1 MTEKKIGKLKRTL
14 VFLLTAVMCLSLA
27 FAVACG
33 TSDTDDT
40 DDKTYTKVE
49 NDEQTL
55 KNGNFEF
62 GTADV
67 DLDDYPY
74 TSVTGWSKATDNSA
88 SSSNVNSGIISTA
101 DDAWDELISTLSKNE
116 TFLKS
121 LGKEKADKDD
131 EEAQKN
137 LETELKAL
145 LANPKTH
152 EGAEGNKVYMLNNY
166 YKDNI
171 GKGTA
176 QKLTSSTTFTLEPK
190 TCGEVSVWLKTA
202 NLKGS
207 AGANIRII
215 TTVAGVTQDEYAV
228 ENITVTEWTK
238 YTIQVQGNEYAETTV
253 KLVVG
258 LGYGQGSSDLTGDFV
273 EGTVYIDDAAYT
285 EIDSVDNVNNTFT
298 KANLVAES
306 SSERIALDN
315 ADDNNYYVSFLCP
328 AAMLTTPNDEDWFTL
343 DVKETTSPTG
353 ATNLPEGHG
362 KDIPKIS
369 GTGFKVNQTKT
380 STTATFRSTNNFKV
394 ENGKYA
400 LITFTLSMDVD
411 KLQKNGL
418 TVWLIDEYNGETN
431 EQKVLDNVTVNEDTL
446 YSIVVNNNF
455 VGEEKD
461 RTFYFEFVFGPTD
474 VYTTDDQT
482 AYVTGS
488 YEVKNFTYN
497 TYDIESKDESV
508 AYKIMESAST
518 LNSFALYAGSESD
531 YSEDSETESYSFT
544 VAHSDKGTIESKPAK
559 VSGYKGITDYG
570 TSESKNDNVV
580 SGLINSKYVD
590 KYDTEVK
597 TALNYTGEENI
608 QPLMIYNKT
617 ATSYGY
623 VKNEALTL
631 SANSTAT
638 ISVKV
643 KVSEGATA
651 YIYLID
657 TARGDGYLEP
667 IFQKFS
673 ANDNKDYDN
682 KLVIKVGDTKGE
694 WVTVKFYVASGK
706 DAINYRLEMWN
717 GERVKDGAKVANSQG
732 FVFFD
737 EVTTGSSFT
746 VSDVITSANKGEL
759 EGFEYI
765 NNDIVEVKYT
775 QALNDKEIKWNK
787 DNKDDTISYTES
799 TVYAHDTEKRLLL
812 VSFATLN
819 PTENDPYASTDDDT
833 EDTTEKTGCA
843 DVDASTL
850 ALSLSSIILAVAL
863 VAAIVAVIVK
873 AILRKV
879 KRNKKDAKSH
889 YKVTSRNKTNKAIKA
904 KAEASQS
911 ESEETLEE
919 IDEPEETPAEEYTY
933 GEVLEDFGDEEKV
946 EETVEQQTEETNE
959 DNK

>member
-14 VFLLTAVMCLSLA
+14 VFLLAAVMSVSLL

-33 TSDTDDT
+33 TSSTDDT
-40 DDKTYTKVE
+40 DDDTTYTKVE
-49 NDEQTL
+49 NDTQLL

-67 DLDDYPY
+67 DLDEYPY

-101 DDAWDELISTLSKNE
+101 DDAWDELISTLSENE

-121 LGKEKADKDD
+121 FDKEKADTDD
-131 EEAQKN
+131 EDAQATLKA
-137 LETELKAL
+137 ELKDAF
-145 LANPKTH
+145 ANPKTH
-152 EGAEGNKVYMLNNY
+152 EGAEGSKVYMLNNY

-176 QKLTSSTTFTLEPK
+176 QKLTASTAFTLEPN
-190 TCGEVSVWLKTA
+190 TYGEISVWLKTA

-207 AGANIRII
+207 TGANIKII
-215 TTVAGVTQDEYAV
+215 TTVAGITQDEYAI
-228 ENITVTEWTK
+228 ENITVSDWTK
-238 YTIQVQGNEYAETTV
+238 YTIYVQSNDYAETTV

-258 LGYGQGSSDLTGDFV
+258 LGYGQGASDFTGDYV

-285 EIDSVDNVNNTFT
+285 EVEKTDIGEVDTTAEYYKKV
-298 KANLVAES
+298 KLVAES
-306 SSERIALDN
+306 SSDR
-315 ADDNNYYVSFLCP
+315 VVFS
-328 AAMLTTPNDEDWFTL
+328 
-343 DVKETTSPTG
+343 
-353 ATNLPEGHG
+353 ATNENKCYLDLTCEDDSLTPVTLSAVNTKVTQNSSGINNIPSDG
-362 KDIPKIS
+362 KIITKASIDTIKVEQQRTS
-369 GTGFKVNQTKT
+369 TTTTVYSDHGFKV
-380 STTATFRSTNNFKV
+380 S
-394 ENGKYA
+394 NGCYKM
-400 LITFTLSMDVD
+400 ITFTLSMNVN

-418 TVWLIDEYNGETN
+418 SVWLIDTYNGEKN
-431 EQKVLDNVTVNEDTL
+431 EQQVLDNVTVEDDTL

-455 VGEEKD
+455 AEGSARE
-461 RTFYFEFVFGPTD
+461 FYLEFIFGPTD
-474 VYTTDDQT
+474 VYSTDDQT
-482 AYVTGS
+482 EYVTGS
-488 YEVKNFTYN
+488 YEIKNFACIN
-497 TYDIESKDESV
+497 GEIEEKDESV

-518 LNSFALYAGSESD
+518 LNSFALYAGFDSD
-531 YSEDSETESYSFT
+531 YSETEESESYSFT
-544 VAHSDKGTIESKPAK
+544 VAHSDEGSITHTTAK
-559 VSGYKGITDYG
+559 ASGYKGITDYG
-570 TSESKNDNVV
+570 TSESKNENVV

-590 KYDTEVK
+590 SYDETVK
-597 TALNYTGEENI
+597 TALNYTGKESI
-608 QPLMIYNKT
+608 QPLMIWNKT

-631 SANSTAT
+631 SENSTAT
-638 ISVKV
+638 LSVKV
-643 KVSEGATA
+643 KVNTGATA

-657 TARGDGYLEP
+657 TTRGDGYLEP
-667 IFQKFS
+667 ISQKFS
-673 ANDNKDYDN
+673 VNDKEYNN
-682 KLVIKVGDTKGE
+682 ELVIKVTDTNGE

-717 GERVKDGAKVANSQG
+717 GERYKEGATVENSTG

-746 VSDVITSANKGEL
+746 VSDVIASANKGEI

-765 NNDIVEVKYT
+765 NQDMNEVKYT
-775 QALNDKEIKWNK
+775 QTLNDKEIKWNK
-787 DNKDDTISYTES
+787 ENKDDTISYTES

-812 VSFATLN
+812 VSFATIN

-833 EDTTEKTGCA
+833 EDTTDKTGCA
-843 DVDASTL
+843 DVDASAL
-850 ALSLSSIILAVAL
+850 ALSISSLVLAVAL

-873 AILRKV
+873 AILRKT

-904 KAEASQS
+904 KNDAKLTEAEEA
-911 ESEETLEE
+911 LEE
-919 IDEPEETPAEEYTY
+919 IDEPEETTMEEYTY

-946 EETVEQQTEETNE
+946 EETVIQQTEETNE
-959 DNK
+959 DK

>member
-14 VFLLTAVMCLSLA
+14 VFLLAAVMSVSLL

-33 TSDTDDT
+33 TSSTDDT
-40 DDKTYTKVE
+40 DDDTTYTKVE
-49 NDEQTL
+49 NDTQLL

-101 DDAWDELISTLSKNE
+101 DDAWDELISTLSENE

-131 EEAQKN
+131 EDAHTTLKD
-137 LETELKAL
+137 ELKAAF
-145 LANPKTH
+145 ANPGTH
-152 EGAEGNKVYMLNNY
+152 DGAEGSKVYMLNNY

-176 QKLTSSTTFTLEPK
+176 QKLTASTAFTLEPN
-190 TCGEVSVWLKTA
+190 TYGEISVWVKTA

-207 AGANIRII
+207 TGANIRII
-215 TTVAGVTQDEYAV
+215 TTVAGITQDEYAI
-228 ENITVTEWTK
+228 ENIAESVWTK
-238 YTIQVQGNEYAETTV
+238 YTVYVRSNEYAETTV

-258 LGYGQGSSDLTGDFV
+258 LGYGQGASDFTGDYV

-285 EIDSVDNVNNTFT
+285 EIESASGTYIPATLKV
-298 KANLVAES
+298 ES
-306 SSERIALDN
+306 SSERKVFEATTDN
-315 ADDNNYYVSFLCP
+315 KYYVSFTCP
-328 AAMLTTPNDEDWFTL
+328 AKMLSTPNGEDRL
-343 DVKETTSPTG
+343 NLGVQETTSNTG
-353 ATNLPEGHG
+353 VSNVPSNSSFDST
-362 KDIPKIS
+362 KSIS
-369 GTGFKVNQTKT
+369 GFEVTQVNN
-380 STTATFRSTNNFKV
+380 STTAKFSSNNFKV
-394 ENGKYA
+394 EHGKYA
-400 LITFTLSMDVD
+400 LITFTLSMNVN

-418 TVWLIDEYNGETN
+418 SVWLIDTYNDETN
-431 EQKVLDNVTVNEDTL
+431 EQQVLDNVTVEDDTL

-455 VGEEKD
+455 ADGDARE
-461 RTFYFEFVFGPTD
+461 FYLVFIFGPTD
-474 VYTTDDQT
+474 VYTTEDQT
-482 AYVTGS
+482 EYVTGS

-497 TYDIESKDESV
+497 TFEIDEKDESI
-508 AYKIMESAST
+508 AYKIMENAST
-518 LNSFALYAGSESD
+518 LNSFALYAGFDSD
-531 YSEDSETESYSFT
+531 YSETEESESYSFT
-544 VAHSDKGTIESKPAK
+544 VAHSDEGSITHTTAR

-570 TSESKNDNVV
+570 TSESKNKNVV
-580 SGLINSKYVD
+580 SGLINSKHFD
-590 KYDTEVK
+590 TYDNDIKEAVK
-597 TALNYTGEENI
+597 TALNYTGKGNI
-608 QPLMIYNKT
+608 QPLMIWNKE

-631 SANSTAT
+631 SENSTAT
-638 ISVKV
+638 LSVKV
-643 KVSEGATA
+643 KVNAGATA

-657 TARGDGYLEP
+657 TTRGDGYLEP
-667 IFQKFS
+667 ISQKFS
-673 ANDNKDYDN
+673 VNDKEYNND
-682 KLVIKVGDTKGE
+682 LVIKVGDTNGE

-717 GERVKDGAKVANSQG
+717 GERYKNGATVANSTG

-746 VSDVITSANKGEL
+746 VADVISSANKGEI

-765 NNDIVEVKYT
+765 NQDMKEVKYT
-775 QALNDKEIKWNK
+775 QVLNDKEIKWNK
-787 DNKDDTISYTES
+787 ENKDDTISYTES
-799 TVYAHDTEKRLLL
+799 TVWATDVKERLLL
-812 VSFATLN
+812 VSFATIN

-833 EDTTEKTGCA
+833 EDTTDKTGCA
-843 DVDASTL
+843 DVDASAL
-850 ALSLSSIILAVAL
+850 ALSISSLVLAVAL

-873 AILRKV
+873 AILRKT

-904 KAEASQS
+904 KNDAKLNEAE
-911 ESEETLEE
+911 EDLEE
-919 IDEPEETPAEEYTY
+919 IDEPEETPVEEYTY
-933 GEVLEDFGDEEKV
+933 GEVLEDFGDEE
-946 EETVEQQTEETNE
+946 TATQQTQEDSETEETNE
-959 DNK
+959 DK